1 MNQNSIEFQ
10 HFVENIQQETRW
22 PLVQYT
28 RYDPTRH
35 VVSVGASCSR
45 SGDDLPQVSPL
56 APAVSAPQYPHWP
69 ITANPHWPSVYC
81 DAHTVRVSVRD
92 YLEGYSPIAEVDR
105 VCGIWQFEY
114 VSLTPVRV
122 QDLVKGAI
130 VAYSSKPWSR
140 FEEINLARYAREA
153 QGLERVAELEERAGL
168 NAAHLHTL
176 MAEITQLQDRTAQA
190 IAEHL
195 HGKVQGHLLV
205 AWHQLQQCQEL
216 LYDNP
221 HQVRQ
226 LLNTSM
232 EILDTVRD
240 QQIRQLCHAI
250 YPALIRIALVPA
262 LENLVERFSNCF
274 EVQLELGSAV
284 SEWDGRLESP
294 LTAET
299 RLALYRVLE
308 EALNNLVRHSFAT
321 RAEVALDVNRQAV
334 LELNVFDNG
343 RTWDVNVASPHL
355 GLLNMMT
362 RADDV
367 GGELHF
373 THSANQN
380 QMTFRIPLGNPLDV
394 VQSGRAGH

>member
-1 MNQNSIEFQ
+1 MNRHTIEFQ

-28 RYDPTRH
+28 RYDPARQAVWVGNHCTGPRGDRLQSFSRPD
-35 VVSVGASCSR
+35 SVRGA
-45 SGDDLPQVSPL
+45 
-56 APAVSAPQYPHWP
+56 AYTHWP
-69 ITANPHWPSVYC
+69 IEANPHWLAVYR
-81 DAHTVRVSVRD
+81 DAQPVRVSLRD
-92 YLEGYSPIAEVDR
+92 YLEGYSPTAAVDR
-105 VCGIWQFEY
+105 AFGIGQYEY

-130 VAYSSKPWSR
+130 VAYSFKPWSR
-140 FEEINLARYAREA
+140 YEEANLARYAREA
-153 QGLERVAELEERAGL
+153 QGLERVAELEERAGA
-168 NAAHLHTL
+168 NAAHLKTL

-221 HQVRQ
+221 HQVRH

-240 QQIRQLCHAI
+240 QQIRQLCHSI
-250 YPALIRIALVPA
+250 HPALIRIALVPA
-262 LENLVERFSNCF
+262 LENLVERFSDFF
-274 EVQLELGSAV
+274 EVQLELGPAV

-294 LTAET
+294 LTTET

-321 RAEVALDVNRQAV
+321 RAEIALDVKRQAV
-334 LELNVFDNG
+334 LELNVVDNG
-343 RTWDVNVASPHL
+343 KTWDVNVASPHL

-362 RADDV
+362 RADEV
-367 GGELHF
+367 GGKLHF
-373 THSANQN
+373 THSPHQN
-380 QMTFRIPLGNPLDV
+380 QMAFRIPLSAPIETTELPR
-394 VQSGRAGH
+394 SGP